1 MAGHALMCLSVS
13 PSGHTFARRGAQGCP
28 PRGRGVPP
36 RWRTSASAV
45 GEGRG
50 LAGVWTF
57 AFNVV
62 SLLSDL
68 IDRNCMAT
76 LTVKNVGPVRSARLD
91 LKQVNVLI
99 GPQSSG
105 KSTLGKVACFCA
117 WVEKQ
122 VALEQS
128 FERFRREGVFIG
140 SLVTF
145 HKMEGYFSPDSEI
158 VYCSPVVEFRYRHAE
173 GVPSFRWVDNYAYV
187 RAKISYIPAER
198 NIVSLLAD
206 WRQVRLPDNNIFNF
220 MSDWSRARKR
230 HTPDN
235 RLPISH
241 LHAQYYYDEHQ
252 DADFLAIDDGQL
264 LRLVNA
270 SSGQQS
276 LTPLYVLLHY
286 FLQTIYEKDGE
297 DSVGNKELASHLASE
312 LFQRYMSDLSTKSLD
327 ELAETYREL
336 VQQAVLPSSGKEDG
350 PVLDGGKVLAI
361 FSSLLSRYTSTR
373 YSNLFV
379 EEPEL
384 NLFPSTQKELLYHMV
399 AAVAGK
405 EHRLFV
411 TTHSPY
417 VLYALNNCLLGWN
430 VRERLPQDVAAALA
444 SREAWI
450 DPARVAVWQMRD
462 GGVES
467 VQEPDTG
474 CIGKHYFNEVMGD
487 IMDEYYVLLNYLD
500 LPKP

>member
-91 LKQVNVLI
+91 LKQ
-99 GPQSSG
+99 
-105 KSTLGKVACFCA
+105 
-117 WVEKQ
+117 
-122 VALEQS
+122 
-128 FERFRREGVFIG
+128 
-140 SLVTF
+140 
-145 HKMEGYFSPDSEI
+145 MEGYFSPDSEI